1 LEDRFVVVAGC
12 GFLGEATAGLFLQA
26 GWRVLGLCA
35 SEESAARLSEF
46 QAAALDI
53 TRPFR
58 APKGFFRPH
67 ALIHCA
73 SSRRG
78 SADDYRAVYFEGL
91 KNVISAFEPQRILF
105 TGSTS
110 VYAQTDGSLVTEN
123 SPTLP
128 ERETGR
134 ILLEAERLALDAGGL
149 VARLSGIY
157 GPGRAM
163 LSRKLLE
170 GTAILEDGGVRWT
183 NQIHRDDGARA
194 VYHLLTATSESG
206 VFNVTDDRP
215 ATQRELYGWIADYFR
230 VPLPP
235 IGPAN
240 FDRKRGWTSKRVSNA
255 KLRATGWKP
264 IYPDFRSALA
274 TL

>member
-1 LEDRFVVVAGC
+1 LDDRSVVVAGC
-12 GFLGEATAGLFLQA
+12 GFLGEATAGLFLKA

-35 SEESAARLSEF
+35 SEDSVARLTEF
-46 QAAALDI
+46 PGAVLDI
-53 TRPFR
+53 TRPFQ
-58 APKGFFRPH
+58 APAGFFRPH

-78 SADDYRAVYFEGL
+78 SAEDYRAVYFEGL
-91 KNVISAFEPQRILF
+91 KNVISAFQPQRLLF

-110 VYAQTDGSLVTEN
+110 VYAQTDGSLVTED

-128 ERETGR
+128 DRETGH
-134 ILLEAERLALDAGGL
+134 ILLEAERLALDSGGL

-157 GPGRAM
+157 GPGRSM

-170 GTAILEDGGVRWT
+170 GTAVLEDGGTRWT
-183 NQIHRDDGARA
+183 NQIHRDDGAKA
-194 VYHLLTATSESG
+194 VFHLLTATTACG

-215 ATQRELYGWIADYFR
+215 ATQRELYGWIAAHFN

-235 IGPAN
+235 NGPAN
-240 FDRKRGWTSKRVSNA
+240 MDRKRGWTSKRVCNA
-255 KLRATGWKP
+255 KLRATGWQP
-264 IYPDFRSALA
+264 QYPDFRSALA
-274 TL
+274 AL

>member
-1 LEDRFVVVAGC
+1 MIAGC
-12 GFLGEATAGLFLQA
+12 GFLGEATAGLFLEA

-35 SEESAARLSEF
+35 SESSAARLTGFS
-46 QAAALDI
+46 ATALDI
-53 TRPFR
+53 TQPFQ
-58 APKGFFRPH
+58 APPVFFRPQ

-78 SADDYRAVYFEGL
+78 STEDYRAIYFEGL
-91 KNVISAFEPQRILF
+91 KNVISAFEPRRLLF

-134 ILLEAERLALDAGGL
+134 ILLEAERLALGAGGL

-157 GPGRAM
+157 GPGRSM
-163 LSRKLLE
+163 LSRKLLD
-170 GTAILEDGGVRWT
+170 GTAILEDEGTRWT

-194 VYHLLTATSESG
+194 LFHLLTATTACG

-215 ATQRELYGWIADYFR
+215 ATQRELYSWIAGHFNR
-230 VPLPP
+230 PLPP
-235 IGPAN
+235 NGPAN
-240 FDRKRGWTSKRVSNA
+240 LDRKRGWTSKRVSNA
-255 KLRATGWKP
+255 KLRATGWHP
-264 IYPDFRSALA
+264 HYPDFRSALP